1 MSLRITT
8 PTSFADNNIGW
19 KAPVSAQPVFASFF
33 NSSLK
38 NVAPG
43 GAQMTALS
51 GAQLPQ
57 LNAGTSGSVLPS
69 ATIQTGTYCANLNVP
84 QTPQMT
90 IMALINAPTP
100 AQQEP
105 LVATYGQNGARNLA
119 WGPTNG
125 SVPVIHAFVE
135 TAGGANLFA
144 DLTDGNFGRWMLV
157 CLTLDVSTT
166 TGVVVNADL
175 TNGLSNST
183 SQAITADTGSGPSLT
198 LASYGLTGFGTANDP
213 KQIAFLGI
221 WDSVLSSA
229 DQQAMRA
236 FLQNYA
242 AQYGQTC

>member
-33 NSSLK
+33 NGTLA
-38 NVAPG
+38 NLAPG
-43 GAQMTALS
+43 GTAMTALS
-51 GAQLPQ
+51 GAKLPQ
-57 LNAGTSGSVLPS
+57 LVAGVAGTTLLS

-90 IMALINAPTP
+90 IMALINAPAPT
-100 AQQEP
+100 QQEP
-105 LVATYGQNGARNLA
+105 LVATYGQNGARSLA
-119 WGPTNG
+119 WAPSKS
-125 SVPVIHAFVE
+125 SVTEIHAFVE
-135 TAGGANLFA
+135 TASGTSLFA
-144 DLTDGNFGRWMLV
+144 DLNDGNFGSWMLG

-166 TGVVVNADL
+166 TGAIVNADL

-198 LASYGLTGFGTANDP
+198 LASYGLTGFGSDTYAS
-213 KQIAFLGI
+213 QIAFLGI

>member
-69 ATIQTGTYCANLNVP
+69 ATIQAGTYCANLNVP

-90 IMALINAPTP
+90 IMALINAPAPT
-100 AQQEP
+100 QQEP
-105 LVATYGQNGARNLA
+105 LIATYGQNGARALA
-119 WGPTNG
+119 WAPTKNPG
-125 SVPVIHAFVE
+125 TQMHAFVE
-135 TAGGANLFA
+135 TAAGTSLFA
-144 DLTDGNFGRWMLV
+144 DLDDSNFGSWMLG

-166 TGVVVNADL
+166 TGAVVNADL
-175 TNGLSNST
+175 TNGLSTNT
-183 SQAITADTGSGPSLT
+183 SQAITADTGSGPSLV
-198 LASYGLTGFGTANDP
+198 LGNYGLTPTSPDTYAT
-213 KQIAFLGI
+213 QIAFLGI
-221 WDSVLSSA
+221 WNSVLSSA